1 MVPVQHLITFQN
13 ILGATAVVWY
23 FTVVYYLELRR
34 QFRFPEYPFAARF
47 PLWRRR
53 MKLYARLQAT
63 APDNVS
69 DRGPEA
75 QEVLLGSLRKV
86 ETRSATLAALWGIV
100 LVGLVV
106 LSVVQRN
113 WQAGQLLMAALAVWS
128 VPYAARLAIGIS
140 QIDQL
145 ETHKMMS
152 RSSDDTKAAGL
163 LQDQLI
169 QDLFDKELAFR
180 FSAFGF
186 RALVVLLLA
195 LAVIWFASLGNL
207 PAFGW

>member
-1 MVPVQHLITFQN
+1 MVSAQQFITFQN
-13 ILGATAVVWY
+13 VLAATSVVWY
-23 FTVVYYLELRR
+23 FTAVYYLELRR
-34 QFRFPEYPFAARF
+34 QFRFPEYPFASRY

-53 MKLYARLQAT
+53 MKLYARLQAA

-86 ETRSATLAALWGIV
+86 ETRTAVLAALWGVV
-100 LVGLVV
+100 LVGLAA
-106 LSVVQRN
+106 LSLLQRN

-128 VPYAARLAIGIS
+128 VPYAARLVLGIS

-145 ETHKMMS
+145 ETHKMMT
-152 RSSDDTKAAGL
+152 RSSDDAAAAGL

-169 QDLFDKELAFR
+169 RDLFDKELAFR

-195 LAVIWFASLGNL
+195 LAVLRFAALGDL
-207 PAFGW
+207 GALRW

>member
-1 MVPVQHLITFQN
+1 MVPVQQLITFQN

-23 FTVVYYLELRR
+23 FTAVYYLELRR

-53 MKLYARLQAT
+53 MKLYARLQAA

-86 ETRSATLAALWGIV
+86 ETRTATLAALWGIV

-106 LSVVQRN
+106 LSLVQRN

-128 VPYAARLAIGIS
+128 VPYAARLVIGIS

-145 ETHKMMS
+145 ETHKMMT
-152 RSSDDTKAAGL
+152 RSSDDTAAAGL

-169 QDLFDKELAFR
+169 QDLFDKKLAFR

-186 RALVVLLLA
+186 RALVVLRLA
-195 LAVIWFASLGNL
+195 LAVLRFATLGDL
-207 PAFGW
+207 GALRW